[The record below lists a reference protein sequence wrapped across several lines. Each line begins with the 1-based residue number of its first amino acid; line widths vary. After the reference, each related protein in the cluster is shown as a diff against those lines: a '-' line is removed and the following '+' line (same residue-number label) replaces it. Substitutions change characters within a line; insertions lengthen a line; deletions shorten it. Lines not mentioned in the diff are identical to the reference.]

1 MKIAVIDYGMCNL
14 DSVARAVEKCG
25 GKPIVT
31 DETAVIQ
38 NCDAIILP
46 GVGAFKDAMTELASR
61 GIVALLR
68 DLVLKEDVPFLGI
81 CLGMHLMATEG
92 SEGGVTPG
100 LDLINGKVIRLN
112 PKTKSIK
119 VPHVGWNDVEYT
131 KASAIFE
138 SIENNTDFYFVHS
151 YHFVCNEAF
160 VIGRTT
166 HGERFISAI
175 NQRNCFGVQFHPEKS
190 LKNGLR
196 LIKNFIALC

>member
-1 MKIAVIDYGMCNL
+1 MCNL